1 VAELKSRDTGASALT
16 PPGQSG
22 GFRPTPNDTPQGA
35 LMPRNGQ
42 EAIARLVLQN
52 EVEQFLYREARYL
65 DERRHTEWLD
75 FFAEDLHYFMPIRR
89 NIKFGDWDLEYSD
102 PESEISYFDEGKDI
116 LTGRVRQI
124 NTGVHWAEEP
134 VSRFEHLISN
144 VEILNEEGDT
154 VEVAS
159 KFYTYQNR
167 LQDEVQVFCGR
178 RYDIL
183 RRDPE
188 TTFKIVKRKILLAQ
202 NVLLPKVINTFF

>member
-1 VAELKSRDTGASALT
+1 LRSPE
-16 PPGQSG
+16 PPGRPG
-22 GFRPTPNDTPQGA
+22 GWRPTPNDNPNGRLLPASEPDA
-35 LMPRNGQ
+35 L
-42 EAIARLVLQN
+42 ARLKLQH

-65 DERRHTEWLD
+65 DERRLSEWLN
-75 FFAEDLHYFMPIRR
+75 FFAEDVHYFMPIRR
-89 NIKFGDWDLEYSD
+89 NIKYGDWDLEYSD

-116 LTGRVRQI
+116 LVGRVRQL

-154 VEVAS
+154 TEAAS
-159 KFYTYQNR
+159 KFYIYQNR

-178 RYDIL
+178 RYDLL

>member
-1 VAELKSRDTGASALT
+1 
-16 PPGQSG
+16 
-22 GFRPTPNDTPQGA
+22 
-35 LMPRNGQ
+35 MPRSGP
-42 EAIARLVLQN
+42 EATARLVLQN

-65 DERRHTEWLD
+65 DERRLTEWLD
-75 FFAEDLHYFMPIRR
+75 FFAEDVHYFMPIRR

-116 LTGRVRQI
+116 LTGRVRQL

-134 VSRFEHLISN
+134 VSRFEHLVTN
-144 VEILNEEGDT
+144 VEILDEDGDMI
-154 VEVAS
+154 EVAS

-167 LQDEVQVFCGR
+167 LQDEVQVFAGR
-178 RYDIL
+178 RYDLL

>member
-1 VAELKSRDTGASALT
+1 MAQLTSA
-16 PPGQSG
+16 PEA
-22 GFRPTPNDTPQGA
+22 A
-35 LMPRNGQ
+35 L
-42 EAIARLVLQN
+42 ARLILQQQ
-52 EVEQFLYREARYL
+52 VEAFLYREARYL
-65 DERRHTEWLD
+65 DERRLSEWLD
-75 FFAEDLHYFMPIRR
+75 FMAEDLHYFMPIRR

-102 PESEISYFDEGKDI
+102 PEREISYFDEGKDI
-116 LTGRVRQI
+116 LVGRVRQI

-134 VSRFEHLISN
+134 VSRFEHIISN
-144 VEILNEEGDT
+144 VEILGEEGDT

-159 KFYTYQNR
+159 KFYCYQNR

-188 TTFKIVKRKILLAQ
+188 TTFKVVKRKILIAQ

>member
-1 VAELKSRDTGASALT
+1 MAELKSMTDATLERVLLQQDVERFLY
-16 PPGQSG
+16 
-22 GFRPTPNDTPQGA
+22 
-35 LMPRNGQ
+35 M
-42 EAIARLVLQN
+42 EARL
-52 EVEQFLYREARYL
+52 L
-65 DERRHTEWLD
+65 DERRLTEWLD
-75 FFAEDLHYFMPIRR
+75 LLAEEIHYFMPIRR

-144 VEILNEEGDT
+144 VEILSQEGDT

-159 KFYTYQNR
+159 KFFCYQNR
-167 LQDEVQVFCGR
+167 LADEVNHFVGR
-178 RYDIL
+178 RYDLL
-183 RRDPE
+183 RRDPV
-188 TTFKIVKRKILLAQ
+188 TGFKVVKRKILLAQ